1 MDLVKLFKM
10 KFKNILLKIIQSPFL
25 QTLSYYFI
33 IVNNDKLAVPLVF
46 FWIIIAMLN
55 PLLHKLMALF
65 FIFCPIPLF
74 FKYSLKL
81 KILPKMIFKGLST
94 ITMITINSFFL
105 YRNIKVYG
113 FFNFSDVLPY
123 VIFTFFVVT
132 NLLALYS
139 VIKFFINYFVP
150 SNPNK

>member
-10 KFKNILLKIIQSPFL
+10 KLKNILLKIIQSPFL
-25 QTLSYYFI
+25 QTLSYYFLI
-33 IVNNDKLAVPLVF
+33 LNNDKLEFPLIF
-46 FWIIIAMLN
+46 LWIATAMLN
-55 PLLHKLMALF
+55 PFLDKLIALF

-81 KILPKMIFKGLST
+81 KILPKMIFEGLST

-113 FFNFSDVLPY
+113 FFNFAEVLPY

-132 NLLALYS
+132 NLLALFN